1 MCSRRGQVRS
11 AGVPH
16 QRAVAYEGC
25 TQRRLLDSSLRCFE
39 RPSQVAGVLPLPAAH
54 AARSAALK
62 LVASLAAE
70 ASSGRLRGAALLDLL
85 HARCAGAMGDAAAHK
100 LALRL
105 LRAAAEPYFAMLERW
120 L

>member
-1 MCSRRGQVRS
+1 M
-11 AGVPH
+11 
-16 QRAVAYEGC
+16 
-25 TQRRLLDSSLRCFE
+25 
-39 RPSQVAGVLPLPAAH
+39 LPAPHCCAH

-105 LRAAAEPYFAMLERW
+105 LRAAAKPYFAMLERW

>member
-1 MCSRRGQVRS
+1 MGRHGYSLQHCS
-11 AGVPH
+11 H
-16 QRAVAYEGC
+16 
-25 TQRRLLDSSLRCFE
+25 
-39 RPSQVAGVLPLPAAH
+39 LPTH
-54 AARSAALK
+54 SAALK

-85 HARCAGAMGDAAAHK
+85 HSRCAGAMGDAAAHR

-105 LRAAAEPYFAMLERW
+105 LRAAAEPYFGMLERW

>member
-1 MCSRRGQVRS
+1 MLVCSQCSLSKGVGEVLSEHTGRS
-11 AGVPH
+11 RWAGMATACNIVPTF
-16 QRAVAYEGC
+16 QP
-25 TQRRLLDSSLRCFE
+25 T
-39 RPSQVAGVLPLPAAH
+39 
-54 AARSAALK
+54 SAALK

-85 HARCAGAMGDAAAHK
+85 HSRCAGAMGDAAAHR

-105 LRAAAEPYFAMLERW
+105 LRAAAEPYFGMLERW

>member
-1 MCSRRGQVRS
+1 MVLCAAAAVRCASCCGWDAQKLVCRCSSALRSFLHIPLAAACRS
-11 AGVPH
+11 ATKH
-16 QRAVAYEGC
+16 I
-25 TQRRLLDSSLRCFE
+25 TLLAC
-39 RPSQVAGVLPLPAAH
+39 P
-54 AARSAALK
+54 AALK

-85 HARCAGAMGDAAAHK
+85 HTRCAGAMGDAAAHR

-105 LRAAAEPYFAMLERW
+105 LRAAAEPYFGMLERW